1 MLQVDEDLA
10 AQMAAL
16 KNRSQIEI
24 DAAVKHADESVFGLI
39 AAMPPW
45 VDSAKVESAYTA
57 AKAKAPAAKF
67 PSAYYPAAA
76 AEATVTA
83 ANMKLLHAAY
93 AKAI

>member
-1 MLQVDEDLA
+1 
-10 AQMAAL
+10 MAAL

-24 DAAVKHADESVFGLI
+24 DAAVKHADEEVFGLI
-39 AAMPPW
+39 AAMPSW
-45 VDSAKVESAYTA
+45 VDAAKVEAAYTA
-57 AKAKAPAAKF
+57 AKSKAKAPAF

-93 AKAI
+93 AKAA